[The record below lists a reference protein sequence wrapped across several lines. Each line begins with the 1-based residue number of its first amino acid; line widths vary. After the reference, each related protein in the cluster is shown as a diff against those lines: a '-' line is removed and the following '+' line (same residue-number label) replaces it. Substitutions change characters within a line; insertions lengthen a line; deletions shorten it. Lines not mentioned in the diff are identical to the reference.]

1 MASANGARLL
11 AFYELIHAGDR
22 AMLELPV
29 VGLTDVLD
37 GDPRRA
43 LVLNPETGQV
53 HPFGE
58 DIPWGGGTVLTAG
71 YVRPAPTPF
80 EAAPGWLAELWVVG
94 SNEAY
99 VGTFP
104 VLAWEPRDRD
114 DSEHA
119 HGGDAVVLI
128 TDECVGGE
136 PGPVSTRHLPGH
148 VRYRRADEPPFGPPT
163 PGAADFLP

>member
-71 YVRPAPTPF
+71 YVRPAPTPV

-119 HGGDAVVLI
+119 HGGGRRRVDH
-128 TDECVGGE
+128 
-136 PGPVSTRHLPGH
+136 RR
-148 VRYRRADEPPFGPPT
+148 VRGRRAGPGLHAT
-163 PGAADFLP
+163 PAGPRALSPR